1 MRLNA
6 CRVMSMPAKKPTS
19 KPARKAKAAP
29 KRGRPTAYLP
39 AYAEQGRRLAIL
51 GLTDVE
57 MAEFFSVSERTLN
70 TWKKAHP
77 DFLQSLKA
85 GKIEADTHVAS
96 GLYQSAIGGHVVT
109 ETREQEAPDGSIT
122 RTTETKQ
129 VPPNVTAQV
138 FWLKNR
144 QPAKWRDKQEI
155 QQDISMTGVA
165 SIEEL
170 DAFFAETM
178 RKTEEEKLRV
188 RAERGRGGET

>member
-1 MRLNA
+1 
-6 CRVMSMPAKKPTS
+6 MPAKKTTS
-19 KPARKAKAAP
+19 KPASKATAAP

-39 AYAEQGRRLAIL
+39 AYAEQARRLAML
-51 GLTDVE
+51 GLTDAD

-85 GKIEADTHVAS
+85 GKIEADTHVAT

-109 ETREQEAPDGSIT
+109 ETREQEGPDGSIT
-122 RTTETKQ
+122 RTKETKQ

-155 QQDISMTGVA
+155 QQDISLTGVA
-165 SIEEL
+165 TIEQL
-170 DAFFAETM
+170 DAMFADAI
-178 RKTEEEKLRV
+178 RKSEEDRQRV
-188 RAERGRGGET
+188 RAERGHGGEA

>member
-1 MRLNA
+1 
-6 CRVMSMPAKKPTS
+6 MPAKKLTS
-19 KPARKAKAAP
+19 KPASKAKAAP

-39 AYAEQGRRLAIL
+39 AYAEQARRLAML
-51 GLTDVE
+51 GLTDAE

-85 GKIEADTHVAS
+85 GKIEADTHVAT

-109 ETREQEAPDGSIT
+109 ETREQEGPDGSIT
-122 RTTETKQ
+122 RTTDTKQ

-144 QPAKWRDKQEI
+144 QPTRWRDKQEI

-165 SIEEL
+165 TIEQL
-170 DAFFAETM
+170 DAMFADAI
-178 RKTEEEKLRV
+178 RKSEEDRLRV
-188 RAERGRGGET
+188 RAERGHGGEA

>member
-6 CRVMSMPAKKPTS
+6 CRVMSMPAKKPSRKPAS
-19 KPARKAKAAP
+19 KPKAAP

-39 AYAEQGRRLAIL
+39 VYAEQAQRLAML

-57 MAEFFSVSERTLN
+57 MAEFFCVSERTLN

-85 GKIEADTHVAS
+85 GKIEADTHVAT

-109 ETREQEAPDGSIT
+109 ETRVQEAPDGSIT

-138 FWLKNR
+138 FWMKNR

-155 QQDISMTGVA
+155 QQDISLTGVA

-170 DAFFAETM
+170 DAMFADAI
-178 RKTEEEKLRV
+178 RKSEEDRQRV
-188 RAERGRGGET
+188 RAERGHGGEA

>member
-1 MRLNA
+1 
-6 CRVMSMPAKKPTS
+6 MPAKKPTS
-19 KPARKAKAAP
+19 KAAGKVKAAP

-39 AYAEQGRRLAIL
+39 AYAEQGRRLAML

-57 MAEFFSVSERTLN
+57 MAEFFGVSERTLN

-85 GKIEADTHVAS
+85 GKIEADTHVAT

-165 SIEEL
+165 TIEQL
-170 DAFFAETM
+170 DAMYAEGI
-178 RKTEEEKLRV
+178 RKSEEDKRRV
-188 RAERGRGGET
+188 RAERGHGGET

>member
-1 MRLNA
+1 
-6 CRVMSMPAKKPTS
+6 MPAKKPTS
-19 KPARKAKAAP
+19 KPASKAQAAP

-39 AYAEQGRRLAIL
+39 VYAEQARRLAML

-96 GLYQSAIGGHVVT
+96 SLYQSAIGGHVVT
-109 ETREQEAPDGSIT
+109 ETRVQEAPDGNIT

-138 FWLKNR
+138 FWMKNR
-144 QPAKWRDKQEI
+144 QPSKWRDKQEI
-155 QQDISMTGVA
+155 QQDVSITGVA

-170 DAFFAETM
+170 DAMFADAM
-178 RKTEEEKLRV
+178 RKSEEDKRRV
-188 RAERGRGGET
+188 RAERGHGSET

>member
-1 MRLNA
+1 
-6 CRVMSMPAKKPTS
+6 MSMPAKKPS
-19 KPARKAKAAP
+19 RKPASNPKAAA
-29 KRGRPTAYLP
+29 KRGRPTAYLLQ
-39 AYAEQGRRLAIL
+39 YAEQARRLAML
-51 GLTDVE
+51 GLTDAE

-109 ETREQEAPDGSIT
+109 ESREQKAPDGSIT

-129 VPPNVTAQV
+129 VPPNVTAQL

-144 QPAKWRDKQEI
+144 QSTKWRDKHEI
-155 QQDISMTGVA
+155 QQDVSMTGVA
-165 SIEEL
+165 TVDEL
-170 DAFFAETM
+170 NRMYDDMM
-178 RKTEEEKLRV
+178 RQARERQARV
-188 RAERGRGGET
+188 LAERGIFRDDT

>member
-1 MRLNA
+1 
-6 CRVMSMPAKKPTS
+6 MPAKKPIRKS
-19 KPARKAKAAP
+19 ASKAKTAP

-39 AYAEQGRRLAIL
+39 AYAEQARRLAML

-109 ETREQEAPDGSIT
+109 ETREQEASDGSIT

-144 QPAKWRDKQEI
+144 QSARWRDKQEI
-155 QQDISMTGVA
+155 QQDVSLTGVA
-165 SIEEL
+165 TIEQL
-170 DAFFAETM
+170 DAMFADAM
-178 RKTEEEKLRV
+178 RKSEEDRRRV
-188 RAERGRGGET
+188 RAERGNGGET

>member
-1 MRLNA
+1 
-6 CRVMSMPAKKPTS
+6 MPAKKPTS
-19 KPARKAKAAP
+19 KPASKAKAAL

-39 AYAEQGRRLAIL
+39 AYAEQAQRLAIL

-57 MAEFFSVSERTLN
+57 MAEFFGVAERTFHG
-70 TWKKAHP
+70 WKKSHP

-85 GKIEADTHVAS
+85 GKIEADTHVAT

-109 ETREQEAPDGSIT
+109 ETREQEGPDGSIT
-122 RTTETKQ
+122 RTKETKQ

-165 SIEEL
+165 TIEQL
-170 DAFFAETM
+170 DAMFADAI
-178 RKTEEEKLRV
+178 RKSEEDRHRV
-188 RAERGRGGET
+188 REERGHGGEA

>member
-19 KPARKAKAAP
+19 KPASKAKAAP

-39 AYAEQGRRLAIL
+39 AYAEQGRRLAML

-77 DFLQSLKA
+77 DFLQSLKS
-85 GKIEADTHVAS
+85 GKIEADTHVAT

-109 ETREQEAPDGSIT
+109 ETREQEAPGGSIT

-188 RAERGRGGET
+188 RAERGLGGEA

>member
-1 MRLNA
+1 
-6 CRVMSMPAKKPTS
+6 MPAKKPTS
-19 KPARKAKAAP
+19 KPASTIKAAP

-39 AYAEQGRRLAIL
+39 AYVEQARRLAML
-51 GLTDVE
+51 GLTDAE

-85 GKIEADTHVAS
+85 GKIEADTHVAA
-96 GLYQSAIGGHVVT
+96 GLYQSAIGGHIVT
-109 ETREQEAPDGSIT
+109 ETREQEGPDGSVT

-144 QPAKWRDKQEI
+144 QPARWRDKQEI
-155 QQDISMTGVA
+155 QQDIATTGQATVD
-165 SIEEL
+165 EL
-170 DAFFAETM
+170 NRM
-178 RKTEEEKLRV
+178 YEEKMQQSREMQARV
-188 RAERGRGGET
+188 LAERGISRGEA

>member
-1 MRLNA
+1 
-6 CRVMSMPAKKPTS
+6 MPAKKPTS
-19 KPARKAKAAP
+19 KPASKATAAP

-39 AYAEQGRRLAIL
+39 AYVEQARRLAML
-51 GLTDVE
+51 GLTDAE

-85 GKIEADTHVAS
+85 GKIEADTHVAT

-109 ETREQEAPDGSIT
+109 EAREQEGPDGGIT
-122 RTTETKQ
+122 RTKETKQ

-144 QPAKWRDKQEI
+144 QPARWRDKQEI

-165 SIEEL
+165 TIEQL
-170 DAFFAETM
+170 DAMFADAI
-178 RKTEEEKLRV
+178 RKSEEDRHRV
-188 RAERGRGGET
+188 RAERGHGGET

>member
-1 MRLNA
+1 
-6 CRVMSMPAKKPTS
+6 MPAKKPTS
-19 KPARKAKAAP
+19 KPASKAKAAP

-39 AYAEQGRRLAIL
+39 AYAEQAQRLAIL

-57 MAEFFSVSERTLN
+57 MAEFFGVAERTFHG
-70 TWKKAHP
+70 WKKAHP

-85 GKIEADTHVAS
+85 GKIEADTHVAT

-109 ETREQEAPDGSIT
+109 ETREQEGPDGSIA

-155 QQDISMTGVA
+155 QQDVSMTGVA
-165 SIEEL
+165 NLEEL
-170 DAFFAETM
+170 DAFFDETV
-178 RKTEEEKLRV
+178 RKAEEEKLRV
-188 RAERGRGGET
+188 RAERGHGGEV

>member
-1 MRLNA
+1 
-6 CRVMSMPAKKPTS
+6 MPAKKPTS
-19 KPARKAKAAP
+19 KPASKAKAAP

-39 AYAEQGRRLAIL
+39 AYAEQARRLAML

-57 MAEFFSVSERTLN
+57 MAEFFGVSERTLN

-85 GKIEADTHVAS
+85 GKIEADTHVAA
-96 GLYQSAIGGHVVT
+96 GLYQSAIGGHIVT

-144 QPAKWRDKQEI
+144 QPARWRDKQEI
-155 QQDISMTGVA
+155 QQDVSMTGVA
-165 SIEEL
+165 TIEQL
-170 DAFFAETM
+170 DAMFADAI
-178 RKTEEEKLRV
+178 RKSEEDKRLV
-188 RAERGRGGET
+188 RTERGHGGEV

>member
-1 MRLNA
+1 
-6 CRVMSMPAKKPTS
+6 MPAKKPTN
-19 KPARKAKAAP
+19 KPASKATAAP

-39 AYAEQGRRLAIL
+39 AYAEQARRLAML
-51 GLTDVE
+51 GLTDAE

-85 GKIEADTHVAS
+85 GKIEADTHVAT

-109 ETREQEAPDGSIT
+109 ETREQEGPDGGIT
-122 RTTETKQ
+122 RTKETKQ

-144 QPAKWRDKQEI
+144 QPARWRDKQEI
-155 QQDISMTGVA
+155 QQDISTTGV
-165 SIEEL
+165 STLEEL
-170 DAFFAETM
+170 DAFFDEMM
-178 RKTEEEKLRV
+178 RKSEEQHRQML
-188 RAERGRGGET
+188 AERGRGGEA

>member
-1 MRLNA
+1 
-6 CRVMSMPAKKPTS
+6 MPAKKPTS
-19 KPARKAKAAP
+19 KPASKATAAP

-39 AYAEQGRRLAIL
+39 AYAEQARRLAML
-51 GLTDVE
+51 GLTDAE

-85 GKIEADTHVAS
+85 GKIEADTHVAT

-109 ETREQEAPDGSIT
+109 ETREQEGPDGSIT
-122 RTTETKQ
+122 RTKETKQ

-165 SIEEL
+165 TIEQL
-170 DAFFAETM
+170 DAMFADAI
-178 RKTEEEKLRV
+178 RKSEEDRHRV
-188 RAERGRGGET
+188 REERGHGGEA

>member
-1 MRLNA
+1 
-6 CRVMSMPAKKPTS
+6 MPANKLTS
-19 KPARKAKAAP
+19 KPASKTKAAL

-39 AYAEQGRRLAIL
+39 AYAEQAQRLATL
-51 GLTDVE
+51 GLTDAE

-77 DFLQSLKA
+77 DFLQSIKA
-85 GKIEADTHVAS
+85 GKIEADTHVAT

-109 ETREQEAPDGSIT
+109 DTRELEGPDGSIT
-122 RTTETKQ
+122 RTKETRQ

-155 QQDISMTGVA
+155 KQEISMDGHATVN
-165 SIEEL
+165 EL
-170 DAFFAETM
+170 NRLF
-178 RKTEEEKLRV
+178 EEKMRESRERQARV
-188 RAERGRGGET
+188 LAERGISRGDT

>member
-1 MRLNA
+1 M
-6 CRVMSMPAKKPTS
+6 
-19 KPARKAKAAP
+19 
-29 KRGRPTAYLP
+29 
-39 AYAEQGRRLAIL
+39 L

-85 GKIEADTHVAS
+85 GKIEADTHVAT

-109 ETREQEAPDGSIT
+109 ETRVHEAPDGSIT

-138 FWLKNR
+138 FWMKNR
-144 QPAKWRDKQEI
+144 QPAKWRDKHEI
-155 QQDISMTGVA
+155 QQDISTTGV
-165 SIEEL
+165 STLEEL
-170 DAFFAETM
+170 DAFYDEMM
-178 RKTEEEKLRV
+178 RKSEEQHRQML
-188 RAERGRGGET
+188 AERGRGGET